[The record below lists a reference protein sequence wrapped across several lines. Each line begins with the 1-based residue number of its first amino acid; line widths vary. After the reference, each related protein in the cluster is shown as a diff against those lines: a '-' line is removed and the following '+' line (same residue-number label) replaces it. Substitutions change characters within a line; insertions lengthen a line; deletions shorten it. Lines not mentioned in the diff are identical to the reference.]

1 MVTGVVPTAG
11 GVREIRPVVGLMT
24 SLLGRVFELHE
35 YGGVPPVAC
44 TVPTYSKPVTPWG
57 NAAVVITRLGI
68 TVIENGRLVVC
79 CGVPESVNCRTK
91 LYVPAVVGTP
101 LIVPRDGSRIRPGGS
116 APEAIPHWSAP
127 GLPPIAIN

>member
-1 MVTGVVPTAG
+1 MWQ
-11 GVREIRPVVGLMT
+11 VVGLMIRLPG
-24 SLLGRVFELHE
+24 SVFEVQAD
-35 YGGVPPVAC
+35 GCVPPVGC
-44 TVPTYSKPVTPWG
+44 TVAKYAKPATPWG

-68 TVIENGRLVVC
+68 KVIENGRLVVC

-116 APEAIPHWSAP
+116 APEAIPHLSAP
-127 GLPPIAIN
+127 GLPPISLN